1 MENDYINDALLG
13 KISREQ
19 NVKISQI
26 RAVLQLIEG
35 GATVPFIARYRKEVT
50 GGLDEE
56 QIRAIYTEWDYG
68 QKLAQRKE
76 DVMRL
81 IEEKGKL
88 TPELK
93 EAIII
98 ATKLAEIEDIYRP
111 FKEKKKTRATD
122 AKKKGLEPLAEYLLS
137 FPVEGDILEEAEK
150 YVTKEVTEEAEKEGI
165 VVKNAEEA
173 LQGARDII
181 AEIVSDEPR
190 YRTWIRNYFVQNA
203 TLKTEV
209 KDATLDSKGVYEMY
223 YAYEEPIKNIKLHRI
238 LAINRGESEK
248 VLKVAI
254 VEDVAFVVG
263 YIYKDVVKNPQSIT
277 AEQVSL
283 AIDDAYKRLIKSS
296 I

>member
-88 TPELK
+88 TPELN
-93 EAIII
+93 IQ
-98 ATKLAEIEDIYRP
+98 
-111 FKEKKKTRATD
+111 
-122 AKKKGLEPLAEYLLS
+122 
-137 FPVEGDILEEAEK
+137 
-150 YVTKEVTEEAEKEGI
+150 GI
-165 VVKNAEEA
+165 VHKAENVVINLFLA
-173 LQGARDII
+173 I
-181 AEIVSDEPR
+181 
-190 YRTWIRNYFVQNA
+190 F
-203 TLKTEV
+203 
-209 KDATLDSKGVYEMY
+209 
-223 YAYEEPIKNIKLHRI
+223 IKNFVTTTRINDNKWVMTCFDKCFRTIERTFTIKAYR
-238 LAINRGESEK
+238 
-248 VLKVAI
+248 
-254 VEDVAFVVG
+254 
-263 YIYKDVVKNPQSIT
+263 VKST
-277 AEQVSL
+277 
-283 AIDDAYKRLIKSS
+283 
-296 I
+296 